1 MPPVPVRR
9 TALADSIRRASHNLL
24 LREALFLALFAVMYT
39 ASYVYGN
46 RLPSPAPIWLPD
58 AVLLSALLLT
68 ARRRWAGIILIV
80 VVIRL
85 LPPLA
90 PSVPY
95 SLLAL
100 FLLGDLLKAF
110 IAVLLLRRFGGY
122 VLHFDS
128 MRAVGVYIACAVIA
142 APAMSACIGA
152 AGRLTLGGDYWS
164 AWIVWFLGDALACLL
179 IAPALLVWLPRLR
192 VPSRDSLVAL
202 PSRRITIEAIAVAV
216 ALLLVG
222 FIVFIG
228 SSTAGLHP
236 VSQLYLITP
245 LLLWTAVRF
254 GSVGIS
260 AALACIALLAT
271 TGAAMGRGP
280 FVMGATSTDIIALQ
294 IFLAVTAVPLLL
306 LAAAIAE
313 RARSEQEMEALATRL
328 LQAQDEERRR
338 IARELH
344 DSTLQTVT
352 AAKLDLHRLRIRLK
366 NAEYDEGAYAHLL
379 DESETLTDQVI
390 ADLRTLS
397 YLLHPPMLEELGL
410 AAALQWYVE
419 GFAARSNL
427 HMEVQT
433 PADLGR
439 LPRRVEMALYRV
451 AQEGL
456 ANVYRHSR
464 SSSVRITLDMRGST
478 ISLRIQ
484 DWGQGMVAGMAGG
497 AGEDVGARTVAGSV
511 SEASRANEESMRRPL
526 LGVGITGMR
535 RRLQQLGGR
544 LEITS
549 TAQGTTILAIV
560 PLDAKSWN
568 GLPSDE
574 GHDGGIGDALGTP
587 KDSAPL

>member
-1 MPPVPVRR
+1 MQPVSAPR
-9 TALADSIRRASHNLL
+9 TRIALAGSIRWARRATPW
-24 LREALFLALFAVMYT
+24 REGVFLALFTLVYT
-39 ASYVYGN
+39 ASYIYGN
-46 RLPSPAPIWLPD
+46 HLPSPAPIWLPD

-68 ARRRWAGIILIV
+68 PRRQWVGLILIV
-80 VVIRL
+80 VCIRL

-90 PSVPY
+90 PSVPFI
-95 SLLAL
+95 LLAL

-110 IAVLLLRRFGGY
+110 VAVLLLRRFGGY
-122 VLHFDS
+122 FPRFDS
-128 MRAVGVYIACAVIA
+128 MRGVGIYIACAVVA
-142 APAMSACIGA
+142 APAISACIGA
-152 AGRLTLGGDYWS
+152 AGRVTFGDHYWS

-192 VPSRDSLVAL
+192 FPSRDTL
-202 PSRRITIEAIAVAV
+202 PSRRIMFEALAVTV

-222 FIVFIG
+222 FILFIG
-228 SSTAGLHP
+228 SSSAGRRP
-236 VSQLYLITP
+236 VSLLYLITP

-260 AALACIALLAT
+260 AALACIALLAI

-313 RARSEQEMEALATRL
+313 RTRSEQEVDALATRL
-328 LQAQDEERRR
+328 LQTQDEERRR

-352 AAKLDLHRLRIRLK
+352 AAKLDLHRLRTRLK
-366 NAEYDEGAYAHLL
+366 NAEYDEDTYAHLL
-379 DESETLTDQVI
+379 DESETLADQVI
-390 ADLRTLS
+390 TDLRTLS

-410 AAALQWYVE
+410 AAALQWYAE

-427 HMEVQT
+427 HVEVQT
-433 PADLGR
+433 PEELGR
-439 LPRRVEMALYRV
+439 LPMRVEMALYRV

-456 ANVYRHSR
+456 TNAYRHSR
-464 SSSVRITLDMRGST
+464 SSSVRITLGMQGST
-478 ISLRIQ
+478 ISLRVQ
-484 DWGQGMVAGMAGG
+484 DWGRGIVTGMAGNARGDGGGGG
-497 AGEDVGARTVAGSV
+497 AGAVMGGASQSSEGSM
-511 SEASRANEESMRRPL
+511 ERPL

-549 TAQGTTILAIV
+549 TSRGTTIMALV
-560 PLDAKSWN
+560 PLDATSW
-568 GLPSDE
+568 
-574 GHDGGIGDALGTP
+574 HDPIAEDGQMDDALGPP